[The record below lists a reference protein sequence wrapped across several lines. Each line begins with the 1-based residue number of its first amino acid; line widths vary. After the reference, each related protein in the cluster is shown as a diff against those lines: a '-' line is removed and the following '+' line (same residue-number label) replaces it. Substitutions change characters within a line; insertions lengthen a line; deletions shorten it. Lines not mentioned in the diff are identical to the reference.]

1 MGKEVCVVDIFTIYN
16 FIMNFGF
23 SLPIWLFQLAIIYN
37 LCNRVLG
44 VREERKKYAFRSL
57 VLMIA
62 VFRLMPN
69 NTNDIKL
76 LIIVLGAIWLF
87 RGGLAQKVCT
97 AELGALVWIYC
108 LGVAAVLRNVTG
120 LEPQTHIGFQVLT
133 CFLGNI
139 LIKIIIKRIGDAC
152 LEEDFEKDGWLFV
165 CVSVVNYL
173 IMGIMDDSIVADL
186 NGMLSWIVVVG
197 MLVLENIFLYVYYE
211 RNILKKKQLKVA
223 TEFQKKN
230 ELEQLHYQRLE
241 EVQSEFRSLAHDM
254 NHYLNAL
261 SNMKEEKM
269 SGMQYELAE
278 QIRVKIQETSRNIYC
293 LRPVLNAI
301 LNEKEVDA
309 RENGIS
315 FEVFVEPGF
324 DIENLDDYS
333 MIGIMSNLIDN
344 AIEAAGKLEDKRRIQ
359 IHLFAVNDG
368 KQKFIRI
375 ENSMIYEPV
384 KKTKG
389 FFTKK
394 ENKKQHGLGLKNVQ
408 KLVESNRGILRLQAE
423 EGRFVAEVVF

>member
-1 MGKEVCVVDIFTIYN
+1 MDIFKGIFTIFSFLLN
-16 FIMNFGF
+16 LVC
-23 SLPIWLFQLAIIYN
+23 SLPIWLFQFAIIYN
-37 LCNRVLG
+37 LCNSVLG
-44 VREERKKYAFRSL
+44 VREGREKYAFRSL
-57 VLMIA
+57 VLLIA

-69 NTNDIKL
+69 NTNDIKIF
-76 LIIVLGAIWLF
+76 IIVLWAIWLF

-97 AELGALVWIYC
+97 ALLSVLVWFYC
-108 LGVAAVLRNVTG
+108 LGAALVLHEVTG
-120 LEPQTHIGFQVLT
+120 FAAKAQIGFQFFT
-133 CFLGNI
+133 CLFGNL
-139 LIKIIIKRIGDAC
+139 LIAIIIKKIGDAC

-186 NGMLSWIVVVG
+186 NGMLSWIVAVG
-197 MLVLENIFLYVYYE
+197 MLVLENIILYVYYE
-211 RNILKKKQLKVA
+211 HNILKKKQLKVT

-261 SNMKEEKM
+261 SNMKEERT

-301 LNEKEVDA
+301 LNEKEVGA
-309 RENGIS
+309 RDNGIS
-315 FEVFVEPGF
+315 FEIFVEPGF

-344 AIEAAGKLEDKRRIQ
+344 AIEAAEKLEDKRWVH

-394 ENKKQHGLGLKNVQ
+394 KDKKQHGLGLKNVQ